1 MVLNTFL
8 ERTWKWISA
17 VLWMNGKNNKCTEYD
32 SEFEEKKRFG
42 SKKSTHTMVLY
53 NAARMT
59 FTIHA
64 MVDEIVIVQQYSTT
78 TQMTWKCTDQTWGMK
93 NSISTCFAIHASD
106 TSATSLTYRTTLQM
120 IVLATIHFV
129 FVDEDIWVWELLMTG
144 RAANTVGMVESRE
157 SAIWAAH
164 RRTKHYLVTAGA

>member
-1 MVLNTFL
+1 M
-8 ERTWKWISA
+8 
-17 VLWMNGKNNKCTEYD
+17 CTEYD

-78 TQMTWKCTDQTWGMK
+78 TQMT
-93 NSISTCFAIHASD
+93 
-106 TSATSLTYRTTLQM
+106 
-120 IVLATIHFV
+120 
-129 FVDEDIWVWELLMTG
+129 
-144 RAANTVGMVESRE
+144 
-157 SAIWAAH
+157 
-164 RRTKHYLVTAGA
+164 

>member
-1 MVLNTFL
+1 
-8 ERTWKWISA
+8 
-17 VLWMNGKNNKCTEYD
+17 MNGKNNKCTEYD

-78 TQMTWKCTDQTWGMK
+78 TQMT
-93 NSISTCFAIHASD
+93 
-106 TSATSLTYRTTLQM
+106 
-120 IVLATIHFV
+120 
-129 FVDEDIWVWELLMTG
+129 
-144 RAANTVGMVESRE
+144 
-157 SAIWAAH
+157 
-164 RRTKHYLVTAGA
+164 